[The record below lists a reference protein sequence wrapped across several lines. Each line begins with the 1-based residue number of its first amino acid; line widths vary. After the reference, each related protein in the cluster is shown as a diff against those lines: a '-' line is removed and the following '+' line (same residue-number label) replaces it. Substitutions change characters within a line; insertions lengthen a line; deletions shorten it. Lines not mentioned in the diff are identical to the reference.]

1 MKPANRKC
9 PVCGHAYA
17 DVLHSQRFILPE
29 GHPLTDGYDVVC
41 CEQCGFVY
49 ADTAVPQAEYDRFY
63 AQNSKYE
70 DPTTGT
76 GGMENSWDRRRQEET
91 AQQIH
96 AYLKGAPASI
106 LDVGCANGGLLKA
119 LKDLG
124 HENSLGIDPSPV
136 CVENA
141 RRLGV
146 YAKSGSLFQ
155 PFEHEPFD
163 LVILSHTLEH
173 VQDLASAAKWIRG
186 LMKESATVYI
196 ETPDAS
202 RYADFIDAPFQDF
215 NTEHINHFSTTCLNN
230 YLKRN
235 GFEPVS
241 WGRKVIPASA
251 NKPYPAIYCF
261 AKPARESLSIEK
273 DADLRQ
279 LTEIYIERSRNIL
292 NEINARLNAALAKS
306 KRVIVWG
313 TGQFAMKLLA
323 ETALANAEIA
333 AFVDSNPIHHGKI
346 LLGTKIIPPE
356 AVRGLDEPIL
366 IASTLHQQ
374 SISDQIRNMGLGNP
388 LILLKDS

>member
-9 PVCGHAYA
+9 PICGHAYG

-41 CEQCGFVY
+41 CEHCGFVY
-49 ADTAVPQAEYDRFY
+49 ADTAIPQAGYDRFY

-76 GGMENSWDRRRQEET
+76 GGVENSWDRQRQEET

-96 AYLKGAPASI
+96 AYLGGAPASI

-119 LKDLG
+119 LNDLG
-124 HENSLGIDPSPV
+124 YENLLGVDPSPA
-136 CVENA
+136 CVGNTRRMGLNA
-141 RRLGV
+141 EI
-146 YAKSGSLFQ
+146 GSLFH
-155 PFEHEPFD
+155 PFEREPYD

-173 VQDLASAAKWIRG
+173 LQDLGSAAKQIRG
-186 LMKESATVYI
+186 MMKENATVYI
-196 ETPDAS
+196 EVPDAS

-215 NTEHINHFSTTCLNN
+215 NTEHINHFSTICLNN

-261 AKPARESLSIEK
+261 AKPTRESLPIEK
-273 DADLRQ
+273 DNDLRR
-279 LTEIYIERSRNIL
+279 LIEIYIERSRNIL

-306 KRVIVWG
+306 KRLIVWG
-313 TGQFAMKLLA
+313 TGQLAMKLLA
-323 ETALANAEIA
+323 ETSLANTEIA

-346 LLGTKIIPPE
+346 LRGTKIIPPE
-356 AVRGLDEPIL
+356 AVRDLDEPIL